1 MTYFQIFFALA
12 GFALMTWAMTVSKQ
26 YMLIGAAMFFW
37 TLVVASEFLFGTP
50 AV

>member
-37 TLVVASEFLFGTP
+37 ALVVASEFLFGTP

>member
-1 MTYFQIFFALA
+1 MTYFQIFFALS
-12 GFALMTWAMTVSKQ
+12 GFALMTWEMTVSKQ

-37 TLVVASEFLFGTP
+37 ALVVASEFLFGTP